1 MSAESDYIRSE
12 ANNTLRTI
20 TLLEALLA
28 KKSPTKYEIIA
39 MGKLLQDVY
48 TGLERILRS
57 LLEQQGM
64 RIKKT
69 ESWHKE
75 LLLTAR
81 ERSLVSQAEFE
92 AFRTLLLFRH
102 MEIHGYGFM
111 LDEKQLRQL
120 AEPLP
125 QLCRSFLEKVEKLN
139 AS

>member
-1 MSAESDYIRSE
+1 MSAESEYIRSE
-12 ANNTLRTI
+12 VNNTLQTI
-20 TLLEALLA
+20 TLLEDLLA
-28 KKSPTKYEIIA
+28 KRSPTKYEVIA

-64 RIKKT
+64 RIKKA

-75 LLLTAR
+75 LLLTAK

-92 AFRTLLLFRH
+92 AFRALLLFRH

-111 LDEKQLRQL
+111 LDKKRLREL
-120 AEPLP
+120 GEPLP
-125 QLCRSFLEKVEKLN
+125 QLCRSFLEKVKELN

>member
-20 TLLEALLA
+20 TL
-28 KKSPTKYEIIA
+28 
-39 MGKLLQDVY
+39 
-48 TGLERILRS
+48 
-57 LLEQQGM
+57 
-64 RIKKT
+64 
-69 ESWHKE
+69 
-75 LLLTAR
+75 
-81 ERSLVSQAEFE
+81 
-92 AFRTLLLFRH
+92 
-102 MEIHGYGFM
+102 

>member
-1 MSAESDYIRSE
+1 MSAESDYIHSE
-12 ANNTLRTI
+12 TKNTLQTI
-20 TLLEALLA
+20 TLLEDLLA
-28 KKSPTKYEIIA
+28 KRSLTKYEIIA
-39 MGKLLQDVY
+39 LGKLLQDVY
-48 TGLERILRS
+48 TGFERILRS

-75 LLLTAR
+75 LLLAAK

-92 AFRTLLLFRH
+92 VFRDLLLFRH

-111 LDEKQLRQL
+111 LDEQQLREL
-120 AEPLP
+120 GAPLP
-125 QLCRSFLEKVEKLN
+125 PLCRSFLEKVEKLN